1 MKRQAFSLVSLLTL
15 LLVAG
20 SAFAQTVHVRG
31 NIPFNFAVGNKTLP
45 AGTYD
50 IGSIESGT
58 GKILLL
64 QARDSNTSMMLNSNA
79 AETLEP
85 ADKTKLVFNQYG
97 NRYFL
102 SQIWVNGSTLGRQ
115 LPKSSGEKEMAR
127 DVAQNL
133 TRGQVEIVASL
144 Q

>member
-20 SAFAQTVHVRG
+20 SAFAQTVHLRG
-31 NIPFNFAVGNKTLP
+31 NIPFNFAVGNKTFP